1 MTLHVPKSPGF
12 RGGGAETVRDND
24 RPETVSLGRV
34 VPYVAYL
41 RVYEPLSA
49 FEDSEAAR
57 WASYARAEA
66 AATDTVTT
74 LRDEQKQS
82 LTSVLQPTGLAAPS
96 PFDDTAYLLC
106 VGDDVFVCPHDIRLR
121 SWLALAEL
129 IDEIGDEQLRLL
141 SPGSLEHVNP
151 DFMSWRNQHPD
162 AVPHIRQQTWQVP
175 PAWFLLVDPREQ
187 ETYRVDHR
195 TSARYRCPIVQA
207 RRRMST
213 AFAIVRRTF
222 ADEPIV
228 DMLSELGSWLES
240 FHPHSWLELDYAGV
254 AWLLG
259 AELEQDRSCAD
270 IAHAV
275 KALSHGDVADATAAY
290 ERVTERWRQVRMAEH
305 AN

>member
-1 MTLHVPKSPGF
+1 M
-12 RGGGAETVRDND
+12 
-24 RPETVSLGRV
+24 

-49 FEDSEAAR
+49 FEESEAAR

-82 LTSVLQPTGLAAPS
+82 LTAVLQPTGLAAPS
-96 PFDDTAYLLC
+96 SFDDSAYLLRE
-106 VGDDVFVCPHDIRLR
+106 GDDVFVCPHDIRLR

-151 DFMSWRNQHPD
+151 DFMSWRNKHPD

-175 PAWFLLVDPREQ
+175 PAWFLLVDADEQ
-187 ETYRVDHR
+187 ESYEVDGR
-195 TSARYRCPIVQA
+195 SIVRYRCPIVQA
-207 RRRMST
+207 RRRMGA
-213 AFAIVRRTF
+213 AFAVVRRVF
-222 ADEPIV
+222 SDEPIV
-228 DMLSELGSWLES
+228 EVLSELGSWLES

-254 AWLLG
+254 AMLLG
-259 AELEQDRSCAD
+259 EDLEEDRSCAD
-270 IAHAV
+270 VADAV
-275 KALSHGDVADATAAY
+275 AALSRGDVADATAAY
-290 ERVTERWRQVRMAEH
+290 ERVIERWRRVRMAEH

>member
-1 MTLHVPKSPGF
+1 M
-12 RGGGAETVRDND
+12 
-24 RPETVSLGRV
+24 

-49 FEDSEAAR
+49 FEESEAAR
-57 WASYARAEA
+57 WESYARAEA

-74 LRDEQKQS
+74 LLDEQKQS
-82 LTSVLQPTGLAAPS
+82 LTAVLQPTGLGSPS
-96 PFDDTAYLLC
+96 QFDDSAYVLRD
-106 VGDDVFVCPHDIRLR
+106 GEDIFVCPHDIRLR

-151 DFMSWRNQHPD
+151 DFMSWRNQNPD

-175 PAWFLLVDPREQ
+175 PAWFLLVGPDQQ
-187 ETYRVDHR
+187 ETYQVGGR
-195 TSARYRCPIVQA
+195 TSMRYRSPIVQA
-207 RRRMST
+207 RRRMSG
-213 AFAIVRRTF
+213 AFAVVRRSF

-228 DMLSELGSWLES
+228 DMLNELGSWLES

-254 AWLLG
+254 GSLLG
-259 AELEQDRSCAD
+259 EELENDGSCTD
-270 IAHAV
+270 VSHAV
-275 KALSHGDVADATAAY
+275 TALSRGDVADATAAY
-290 ERVTERWRQVRMAEH
+290 ERVVERWRMVRMTEH